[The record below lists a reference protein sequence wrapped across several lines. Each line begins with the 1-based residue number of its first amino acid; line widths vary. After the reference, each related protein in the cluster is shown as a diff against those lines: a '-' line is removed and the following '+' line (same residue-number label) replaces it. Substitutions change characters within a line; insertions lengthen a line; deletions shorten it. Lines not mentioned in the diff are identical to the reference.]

1 MTVPVKRRADTS
13 DGKGEPATPPDIAQA
28 RGPLEWYEDA
38 TENIIDADGC
48 SAGASYGVS
57 EAEANVISLRVKVMG
72 MHPKW
77 AWILIQLVMLVI
89 CLSGIILVNS
99 RFGGAFF
106 WGLLVVVAPLV
117 SAYFILFRVVPVRCP
132 SCRGKMRYRTI
143 RRALGP
149 GPQKAGTR
157 ILHGFVCTRCS
168 EEDLREI
175 PFS

>member
-1 MTVPVKRRADTS
+1 
-13 DGKGEPATPPDIAQA
+13 
-28 RGPLEWYEDA
+28 
-38 TENIIDADGC
+38 
-48 SAGASYGVS
+48 
-57 EAEANVISLRVKVMG
+57 MG
-72 MHPKW
+72 MHPRL
-77 AWILIQLVMLVI
+77 AWTLVQLVMVI
-89 CLSGIILVNS
+89 IGMSGIVVANS

-117 SAYFILFRVVPVRCP
+117 CAYFVLFRVVPVRCP
-132 SCRGKMRYRTI
+132 RCKGRMRYRTI

-157 ILHGFVCTRCS
+157 TLHGFVCTSCS